1 MYSTVRIERYQEM
14 LAQMLPRRSL
24 LMRLDLLRLPLQWLR
39 VSEAGSQVGLCHHH
53 DMRSLQRHQLP
64 HPLPLPLVCLLAPL
78 LLS

>member
-1 MYSTVRIERYQEM
+1 
-14 LAQMLPRRSL
+14 
-24 LMRLDLLRLPLQWLR
+24 MRLDLLRLPSQWLR

-53 DMRSLQRHQLP
+53 DMRSLKRHQLP